1 MIANIALSPS
11 AIRELSDLGTA
22 SVVRSLHRTLRD
34 TLSAHGALH
43 LANASE
49 KEKLLSLLK
58 GDAGVPPREV
68 AAWKE
73 TILSLVDQG
82 RLRVG
87 RPDVPFGM
95 GEISSLEQLATM
107 ADLHPECPVYV
118 LTEGQLDLLF
128 PERSEADRAD
138 STVYVSGVSIDE
150 AEPIAKL
157 ADAAQRGNFPRGS
170 NREDFWDQVL
180 APLARPAKN
189 ISILDRYILKGMQSR
204 EDNHPRSNRWDEDVL
219 TWLLRKIDC
228 VEGSD
233 VEVDI
238 CAGVGQQ
245 GTPQT
250 PAEALDLIHRCWR
263 PRSLT
268 RIKAINLHVG
278 EWERPDGWLPHD
290 RHIRFGKV
298 SVIALPGGLDRLS
311 SRTIRDLDGM
321 NWTYKWN
328 ADQAESF
335 RSAEA
340 RVRKAHHRLTCTPS

>member
-1 MIANIALSPS
+1 MLANVALSPH
-11 AIRELSDLGTA
+11 AIRELSDFGTA
-22 SVVRSLHRTLRD
+22 SVVRSLNRTLRD
-34 TLSAHGALH
+34 TLSAHGSLH

-58 GDAGVPPREV
+58 GDTGVPPHEV

-95 GEISSLEQLATM
+95 GDISSLEQLATL
-107 ADLHPECPVYV
+107 AELHPECPVYV

-128 PERSEADRAD
+128 PGRREGRSPD
-138 STVYVSGVSIDE
+138 SAIYVSGVSIGE
-150 AEPIAKL
+150 AEAIATL
-157 ADAAQRGNFPRGS
+157 TDAAQRGNFPRGS
-170 NREDFWDQVL
+170 KRDDFWDQVL
-180 APLARPAKN
+180 APLARSAKN
-189 ISILDRYILKGMQSR
+189 ISILDRYILKGMQTR
-204 EDNHPRSNRWDEDVL
+204 EDNRPQSNRWDEDVL

-228 VEGSD
+228 VEGPA

-238 CAGVGQQ
+238 CAGIGRQ
-245 GTPQT
+245 GTPHT
-250 PAEALDLIHRCWR
+250 PAYALALLR
-263 PRSLT
+263 RSWKPGDRT
-268 RIKAINLHVG
+268 RITAINLHVG

-298 SVIALPGGLDRLS
+298 SVVALPGGLDRLS
-311 SRTIRDLDGM
+311 SHTVRDLDGM

-328 ADQAESF
+328 VDQAQSF

-340 RVRKAHHRLTCTPS
+340 RVRKAHPRLTCTP